1 MVSQNHD
8 TRTTKMEATPFWKV
22 IGGKRE
28 QLPFNS
34 GEKTTYI
41 KINQE
46 HKDPRN
52 HSTLRLNHGKYQGK
66 GKKDI

>member
-1 MVSQNHD
+1 
-8 TRTTKMEATPFWKV
+8 MEATPFWKV

-66 GKKDI
+66 GKDI